1 MQIHVRQ
8 EIVTR
13 TGVKMHRV
21 LDNHLVQTAHNMG
34 LTLAAPTKLYACRRV
49 GVPKTR
55 NVDRVK
61 WPSED
66 TLQIAATS
74 VS

>member
-1 MQIHVRQ
+1 
-8 EIVTR
+8 
-13 TGVKMHRV
+13 MHRV

-34 LTLAAPTKLYACRRV
+34 LTLAAPTKLYACRRL

-55 NVDRVK
+55 NVDRVE
-61 WPSED
+61 WPYTED
-66 TLQIAATS
+66 MLQIAATS